1 MKRLATL
8 LLAICL
14 ATCIVLPAHAQN
26 GPITVR
32 SVGGLQN
39 AIAFAEDGDVI
50 AITKP
55 LILNGVNLS
64 TEKDVTITRTF
75 LGQTALQCFNCTFKG
90 LNFAD
95 SFSTDW
101 FFLICQGTTIEN
113 CGFSF
118 AGHKKE
124 AICIIDGVQNVDIR
138 DCTFDGNVGSF
149 ILSGENAAVLIESS
163 TFIGAEGSAINN
175 HGIMSLRNCTIQGNS
190 CENTYGICNSG
201 TINIEN
207 SIIKDNLGIG
217 DVFSAGIINFSYD
230 ETSNFWFYD
239 IETGQKS
246 NSSIV
251 GSDCEGGAKLI
262 CLTEEE
268 AIERFGPPETH
279 PGDDGDDSNAP
290 KDPSD
295 DVEGGETIDP
305 AEPADQ
311 PGSGAEGGDVG
322 EKDDSETTIDPVN
335 PNNPPDDSDPPQKP
349 IEGSNPPEDQD
360 VSTEQP
366 QNPSETT
373 DPSEPAEP
381 PANPT
386 DDEEAAEPEK
396 PEEPEKEPTVRPQKP
411 IIGDDGDKDE
421 YTLPVIHKPVGGTVK
436 PVQSEDNQ
444 ENDEEQQN
452 KRSLICGDAVID
464 CSRSAVLY
472 GYGDGLLHKDDPLT
486 RAQMAT
492 IIFRLLDEE
501 STAKLSTP
509 LSSFVDVSADAWC
522 APYVLPLADAG
533 VVNGTGGGY
542 YSPNN
547 LATWGQ
553 FFTVLGR
560 FVEPQECILWNIQ
573 YDGWARQAVETAVAL
588 GWIEDSAAVN
598 PNAVI
603 TRGEAV
609 ALINTVLEMNR

>member
-14 ATCIVLPAHAQN
+14 ATCMVLPAHAQN
-26 GPITVR
+26 GPITVS
-32 SVGGLQN
+32 SVTKLQN
-39 AIAFAEDGDVI
+39 AIASAEDGDVI

-55 LILNGVNLS
+55 LNLINVNLS
-64 TEKDVTITRTF
+64 TEKNVTITRAF
-75 LGQTALQCFNCTFKG
+75 LGQTVLQCFNCSFKG

-113 CGFSF
+113 CSFAF

-124 AICIIDGVQNVDIR
+124 VICIIDGANNVTVNN
-138 DCTFDGNVGSF
+138 CTFDGNAGSF
-149 ILSGENAAVLIESS
+149 ILSGENASALIKDS
-163 TFIGAEGSAINN
+163 TFTGAEDSAINN
-175 HGIMSLRNCTIQGNS
+175 RGTMNLQNCTIQDNS
-190 CENTYGICNSG
+190 GQNTYGICNSG

-217 DVFSAGIINFSYD
+217 DVFSTGIINFSYD
-230 ETSNFWFYD
+230 ETSDFWFYD
-239 IETGQKS
+239 IETGQKAD
-246 NSSIV
+246 SSVV
-251 GSDCEGGAKLI
+251 GSDFEGGAKLI
-262 CLTEEE
+262 CLTKEE
-268 AIERFGPPETH
+268 AIERFGPPETP
-279 PGDDGDDSNAP
+279 PGGDGDDSNAP
-290 KDPSD
+290 EDTSD
-295 DVEGGETIDP
+295 DEEGGEKIDP

-311 PGSGAEGGDVG
+311 PGSGDKDGDTG
-322 EKDDSETTIDPVN
+322 EKDDAETTIDPAN
-335 PNNPPDDSDPPQKP
+335 PNNPPDDSDSSQEPVEPT
-349 IEGSNPPEDQD
+349 NPPADSD

-366 QNPSETT
+366 QNPSEPT
-373 DPSEPAEP
+373 DPSEPTEP
-381 PANPT
+381 PVNP
-386 DDEEAAEPEK
+386 AEPEE
-396 PEEPEKEPTVRPQKP
+396 PAESGEPEKEPTEIPQKP
-411 IIGDDGDKDE
+411 IIGDDGDEND
-421 YTLPVIHKPVGGTVK
+421 YIPPVIHKPVGGTIK
-436 PVQSEDNQ
+436 PVHSEDNQ

-452 KRSLICGDAVID
+452 RRPLICGDAVID

-472 GYGDGLLHKDDPLT
+472 GYGDGLLHEDDPLT

-509 LSSFVDVSADAWC
+509 LSSFVDVPADAWC
-522 APYVLPLADAG
+522 APYVLPLANAG

-542 YSPNN
+542 YSPNS

-553 FFTVLGR
+553 FLTVLGR

-573 YDGWARQAVETAVAL
+573 YDGWARPAVMTAVVL
-588 GWIEDSAAVN
+588 GWIEDSAAFN

-609 ALINTVLEMNR
+609 ALINTVLELNR